1 MGPVEIIF
9 GILLLVMSVFLV
21 VAVLMQS
28 GKDKRL
34 SGSIAGG
41 AETFYGKDK
50 GTHLDRLLSRLT
62 TIFGI
67 LFVIVVLGVYI
78 AQPDYSQ
85 SYELV
90 GNAWQSACGYFP
102 G

>member
-1 MGPVEIIF
+1 MNLFIAIV
-9 GILLLVMSVFLV
+9 LLLVSVFLII
-21 VAVLMQS
+21 AVLMQQ
-28 GKDKRL
+28 GKSHGL
-34 SGSIAGG
+34 SGSISGT
-41 AETFYGKDK
+41 AETFYGRDK
-50 GTHLDRLLSRLT
+50 GTAVDRLLSKLT
-62 TIFGI
+62 TVFSI
-67 LFVIVVLGVYI
+67 LFVVVVLAVYI

>member
-1 MGPVEIIF
+1 MNLFIAI
-9 GILLLVMSVFLV
+9 ILLLVSVFLIF
-21 VAVLMQS
+21 AVLMQQ
-28 GKDKRL
+28 GKSHGL
-34 SGSIAGG
+34 SGSISGT

-50 GTHLDRLLSRLT
+50 GTHLDRLLSKLT

-67 LFVIVVLGVYI
+67 LFVVVVLLVYI

-85 SYELV
+85 SFELV